1 MREMSAEIYWMIVSV
16 ATVEKLKDSHCF
28 GAYIKI
34 YTYVPLL
41 LCYLGE
47 TGTGNVHI
55 ILLKIC
61 EFRENLV
68 KGTHRF
74 FSGVNGIILTHTQ

>member
-16 ATVEKLKDSHCF
+16 KTVEKLKDIHCF

-41 LCYLGE
+41 LCCLGE
-47 TGTGNVHI
+47 TCIGNVHI
-55 ILLKIC
+55 VLLKIR
-61 EFRENLV
+61 EFLENLV

-74 FSGVNGIILTHTQ
+74 FFRS